1 MTQQQHDTAW
11 RDGDKAHLTVQAT
24 YADHAWHIVAGT
36 GAGQV
41 VWIPDDSERI
51 VLVERALPDTE
62 GALVIADVDCG
73 GTCML
78 RLQDVAPPFG
88 APGEPPAPDLKWVIA
103 GTTLVI
109 ETVRICPG
117 WVAIDP
123 ATKRP
128 AGVTR

>member
-1 MTQQQHDTAW
+1 MDQQQHDTAW

-24 YADHAWHIVAGT
+24 YFDHAWIIGGH
-36 GAGQV
+36 GAL
-41 VWIPDDSERI
+41 ITDDSEHI
-51 VLVERALPDTE
+51 VRVEPAMPDTE
-62 GALVIADVDCG
+62 GALIIADVDCG
-73 GTCML
+73 GTCLL

-88 APGEPPAPDLKWVIA
+88 APGEPDLKWVIA

-117 WVAIDP
+117 WVVIDP